1 VGKTTLAQYIYNDSR
16 VKKHFGLMIWVCVS
30 DFFDKRRITK
40 EIIESIPGE
49 EFNPSCIL
57 FHAQ

>member
-1 VGKTTLAQYIYNDSR
+1 
-16 VKKHFGLMIWVCVS
+16 MIWVCVS